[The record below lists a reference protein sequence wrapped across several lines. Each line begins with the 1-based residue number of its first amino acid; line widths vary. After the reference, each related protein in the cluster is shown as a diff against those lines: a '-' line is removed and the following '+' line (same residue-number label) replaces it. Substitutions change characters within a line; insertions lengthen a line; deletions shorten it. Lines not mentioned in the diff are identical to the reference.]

1 MKLEHLEYFCKI
13 EQGLSLNVL
22 SEKMHIS
29 QQGLSATIKKLE
41 TEMECQLLERT
52 GKGVYFTEAGKE
64 LAHYTARYLEKVR
77 EIKLKQNPV
86 AGKIF
91 LPITPCIIPGLMNRI
106 LGLYMKENP
115 AVELNFTY
123 TSSVEKC
130 LDYILAEQAEIAIGF
145 NLLVDKK
152 PVTNIVGY
160 IEDNDC
166 SFVAFKAM
174 ECYVECAKNFLPG
187 FKAVYLEELSAYNL
201 IANSYTEENV
211 IQALLAHCHCASKLI
226 YEHNRDLYIERLS
239 AKEGYGMAIRNSHK
253 AEQTELFDEV
263 LLKDE
268 IFIEYGYIV
277 KNGVVPSPAVQRLI
291 DMLVF

>member
-52 GKGVYFTEAGKE
+52 GKGVYYTEAGKE
-64 LAHYTARYLEKVR
+64 LAHYTALYLEKVR

-91 LPITPCIIPGLMNRI
+91 LPITPCIIPGLMDRI

-130 LDYILAEQAEIAIGF
+130 LDNILAGQAEIAIGF
-145 NLLVDKK
+145 NLLVDRK
-152 PVTNIVGY
+152 PVTDIVDY
-160 IEDNDC
+160 IEKNDC
-166 SFVAFKAM
+166 SFIAFKEM
-174 ECYVECAKNFLPG
+174 ECYVECAKDFLPNL
-187 FKAVYLEELSAYNL
+187 KAVYLAELSAYNL

-211 IQALLAHCHCASKLI
+211 IRALLEICHCSSKLI
-226 YEHNRDLYIERLS
+226 YEHNRELYIERLN
-239 AKEGYGMAIRNSHK
+239 AKEGFGMAIRNSHK
-253 AEQTELFDEV
+253 AEPAKPFAQI

-268 IFIEYGYIV
+268 LSIEYGYIV
-277 KNGVVPSPAVQRLI
+277 KNGAENSPAVQRLI